1 MEISITKM
9 SSNGQVVIPSEIRE
23 NGMIKPLTKFLV
35 FNKQGNIFLKQ
46 IKEDS
51 LIKDMEFVERIR
63 ESEEQIK
70 NGEFVSVNANLEENE
85 IDKILMN

>member
-70 NGEFVSVNANLEENE
+70 NGEFVSVNVNLEENE

>member
-35 FNKQGNIFLKQ
+35 FNKHGNIFLKQ

>member
-1 MEISITKM
+1 M

-70 NGEFVSVNANLEENE
+70 NGEFVSVNVNLEENE